1 MANEDTIDLLKECS
15 SGVKMGI
22 DGINSVIEKVD
33 DKKLL
38 FILEKYLKDHEKL
51 EEKIEKELK
60 KFNDDEKEPNPLA
73 KAMSWA
79 KVNMKLIK
87 GEHDKTIADLMTEGC
102 NMGIKSICRYMNE
115 YDSAMESIKGL
126 CYDLVEIEENFS
138 KDLRSFL

>member
-1 MANEDTIDLLKECS
+1 
-15 SGVKMGI
+15 MGI